1 MSADQQTA
9 TEGIS
14 IIRILRCFA
23 SQKPTSCFHQNT
35 KTIAHCNDIASK
47 FNSRQ
52 SLLDCKLDFRGGVGG
67 GVGGGGGGWRRGGVG
82 GGGVQGWSLR
92 QTQRILYARFEV
104 QTAVAM
110 TIAALQNEMTCN
122 TVGIYRRV

>member
-67 GVGGGGGGWRRGGVG
+67 G
-82 GGGVQGWSLR
+82 GVQGWSLR